1 MPIMNEKNL
10 VSCSG
15 RYEKNEIFRAG
26 KRVIIYGVGNIG
38 KKVYAVL
45 NKHSI
50 PVYCFLDKVAGKN
63 DMADLAPTYHPDDFP
78 LPEGDKND
86 FILFIAIFN
95 RNSDI
100 ESIRRYL
107 QQRNFVNIYTFLDFY
122 QYFQLNGGRHYWLSD
137 LSIFRNNINAIENTH
152 QRLHDQASRDLY
164 EKIITYRITQNPA
177 LCPQPTNATQY
188 FDKNIISL
196 NADTAFID
204 CGAYNGDTL
213 QSLEKNIG
221 MVSRIVAFEPDMSNF
236 QQLCAFVKKHEKLAG
251 EVFLWPCGV
260 WENTEDVAFY
270 DGQGEASALNP
281 RSGNGKKTNCV
292 SLDEV
297 LQGFS
302 PTFIKM
308 DIEGAEY
315 NALLGAKNIILKNM
329 PDLAICVY
337 HKPDHLWS
345 ICELLH
351 EWNVGYRFFLRLYAY
366 NTFELVL
373 YAVRDR

>member
-1 MPIMNEKNL
+1 MDLKNRL
-10 VSCSG
+10 FG
-15 RYEKNEIFRAG
+15 INKFETNEILTSD
-26 KRVIIYGVGNIG
+26 KRVIIYGAGNIG
-38 KKVYAVL
+38 KKV
-45 NKHSI
+45 HSI
-50 PVYCFLDKVAGKN
+50 LRKRSIPAYCFLDKNCKEN
-63 DMADLAPTYHPDDFP
+63 DLVNYVPVYNPDCFP
-78 LPEGDKND
+78 LPDEKKKE
-86 FILFIAIFN
+86 FILFIAVFN
-95 RNSDI
+95 RDSDI
-100 ESIRRYL
+100 ESIHQYL
-107 QQRNFVNIYTFLDFY
+107 LKRNYSNIYSFLDFY
-122 QYFQLNGGRHYWLSD
+122 RLFQLGDSSHYWLSD
-137 LSIFRNNINAIENTH
+137 LEIFRNNIEAIEKTLH
-152 QRLHDQASRDLY
+152 RLHDEESRNLF
-164 EKIITYRITQNPA
+164 EKIVSYRMTLNSA
-177 LCPQPTNATQY
+177 ACPQPTDSVQY
-188 FDKNIISL
+188 FDKNIIHF
-196 NADTAFID
+196 NPAVTAFID

-366 NTFELVL
+366 NTFDLVL